1 MAVVISNYKIHE
13 KVDPGFDK
21 QFQKSLYIQCSK
33 MLHIHQFLMM

>member
-21 QFQKSLYIQCSK
+21 QFQKSLFQYWKII
-33 MLHIHQFLMM
+33 HIHQFLMM

>member
-21 QFQKSLYIQCSK
+21 QFQKSLFSAQKCFIFIS
-33 MLHIHQFLMM
+33 F